1 MAFINFTSENYIKI
15 FSELGLSSTILR
27 LFNVYG
33 PGQNLTNLK
42 QGMISI
48 YCSYILN
55 KKKLI
60 IKGSP
65 ERFRDFIYIDDV
77 IDAILLSL
85 NNKSI
90 FNVINI
96 CTGKKTT
103 VKELISKILLYFNY
117 KTYPTKIT
125 NGTPRDQFGIYGS
138 NNKAKKILKWT
149 PKYDIDKG
157 IKLTLKH
164 YLENENKMPN
174 M

>member
-1 MAFINFTSENYIKI
+1 MVFTNFHQKIILKI

-55 KKKLI
+55 KKLI

-77 IDAILLSL
+77 
-85 NNKSI
+85 
-90 FNVINI
+90 
-96 CTGKKTT
+96 
-103 VKELISKILLYFNY
+103 
-117 KTYPTKIT
+117 
-125 NGTPRDQFGIYGS
+125 
-138 NNKAKKILKWT
+138 
-149 PKYDIDKG
+149 
-157 IKLTLKH
+157 
-164 YLENENKMPN
+164 YLMLFYCL
-174 M
+174 